1 MTSTP
6 RLAQLALAPMAV
18 LALLA
23 LAGVQ
28 PARAQAAPPAPAA
41 AAKAASA
48 AAAPAPGARDEV
60 VVIEDDGVRIEETRV
75 GGTVKRVTVQSKVGN
90 VRAYE
95 IQVAPAGRDPSQ
107 ERGNAGRRAWS
118 LFSF

>member
-6 RLAQLALAPMAV
+6 SF
-18 LALLA
+18 ALLA
-23 LAGVQ
+23 LALAGAQ
-28 PARAQAAPPAPAA
+28 PVWAQAQPPAPAA
-41 AAKAASA
+41 AASA
-48 AAAPAPGARDEV
+48 AAAAAPRARDEV

-75 GGTVKRVTVQSKVGN
+75 GGAVRRVTVQSKVGN

>member
-1 MTSTP
+1 MP
-6 RLAQLALAPMAV
+6 V
-18 LALLA
+18 LALLMA
-23 LAGVQ
+23 AGSP
-28 PARAQAAPPAPAA
+28 PAAAQAVPAPAPAA
-41 AAKAASA
+41 S
-48 AAAPAPGARDEV
+48 AAPASAPRVRDEV

-75 GGTVKRVTVQSKVGN
+75 GGTVRRVTVQSKVGN

>member
-6 RLAQLALAPMAV
+6 RLAQLALA
-18 LALLA
+18 
-23 LAGVQ
+23 LAGAQ
-28 PARAQAAPPAPAA
+28 PAWAQAVPPAPAA
-41 AAKAASA
+41 AASA
-48 AAAPAPGARDEV
+48 AAAPAPRARDEV

-75 GGTVKRVTVQSKVGN
+75 GGAVRRVTVQSKVGN

>member
-1 MTSTP
+1 MTWTP
-6 RLAQLALAPMAV
+6 RF
-18 LALLA
+18 ALLA
-23 LAGVQ
+23 LALAGAQ
-28 PARAQAAPPAPAA
+28 PVWAQTQPPAPAA
-41 AAKAASA
+41 AASA
-48 AAAPAPGARDEV
+48 AAAAAPRARDEV
-60 VVIEDDGVRIEETRV
+60 VVIEDDGVRIDETRV
-75 GGTVKRVTVQSKVGN
+75 GGAVRRVTVQSKVGN

>member
-1 MTSTP
+1 MTSIP
-6 RLAQLALAPMAV
+6 R

-23 LAGVQ
+23 LAPLAAFALLALAGAQ
-28 PARAQAAPPAPAA
+28 PVAAQTAPPPAA
-41 AAKAASA
+41 AASA
-48 AAAPAPGARDEV
+48 PTAPSPRARDEV
-60 VVIEDDGVRIEETRV
+60 VVIEDEGVRIEETRV
-75 GGTVKRVTVQSKVGN
+75 GGAVRRVTVQSKVGN

>member
-6 RLAQLALAPMAV
+6 RFV
-18 LALLA
+18 LLA
-23 LAGVQ
+23 LALTGAQ
-28 PARAQAAPPAPAA
+28 PVWAQTQPPAPAA
-41 AAKAASA
+41 AASA
-48 AAAPAPGARDEV
+48 AAAAAPRARDEV

-75 GGTVKRVTVQSKVGN
+75 GGAVRRVTVQSKVGT

>member
-1 MTSTP
+1 MKYTEDHEWLRVEGDLVVVGITEHAATQLGDVVFVELP
-6 RLAQLALAPMAV
+6 EVEAMVAQ
-18 LALLA
+18 
-23 LAGVQ
+23 G
-28 PARAQAAPPAPAA
+28 
-41 AAKAASA
+41 
-48 AAAPAPGARDEV
+48 DEV

-75 GGTVKRVTVQSKVGN
+75 GGAVRRVTVQSKVGN

>member
-1 MTSTP
+1 
-6 RLAQLALAPMAV
+6 
-18 LALLA
+18 
-23 LAGVQ
+23 
-28 PARAQAAPPAPAA
+28 
-41 AAKAASA
+41 
-48 AAAPAPGARDEV
+48 
-60 VVIEDDGVRIEETRV
+60 VIEDDGVRIEETRV
-75 GGTVKRVTVQSKVGN
+75 GGAVRRVTVQSKVGN